1 MKYKIFLNEPSIAKN
16 EVKYLKECVKKKQ
29 ISVGSFLSKFEKKIC
44 SITKS
49 KYSTVVCS
57 GSSAL
62 HIALIAN
69 NIKKNEI
76 VIAPSFTFVSTIN
89 AINNINA
96 KPWFLD
102 ISLKD
107 LNLDLDLL
115 EKTLKKDTYIK
126 KGFTFH
132 KKTKSKVSAI
142 IVVYSFGLML
152 DMTRLLSIVKK
163 YNLKLIA
170 DAACAIGSSYHGKN
184 IGEFRNITSIVSFN
198 GNKIVTTGAGGALLS
213 NNKKIIDLAKYY
225 SSNARAKSS
234 YEYNDFGFNY
244 RMANIN
250 AAVGL
255 AQLEKIDKFMKKKK
269 FIYDFYKKNLKIKK
283 NFRFFPSNL
292 NCKSTH
298 WFSGVIFD
306 NNKVL
311 QEYIKIF
318 LRKKIEAKV
327 FWKPLHLQKIYK
339 KSLKTNM
346 KNTNYVW
353 DKIFTLPSGTSLS
366 FSTVKRISRYFNNIK
381 K

>member
-1 MKYKIFLNEPSIAKN
+1 MKYQIFLNEPSIAKN
-16 EVKYLKECVKKKQ
+16 EVKYLNECIKKKQ
-29 ISVGSFLSKFEKKIC
+29 ISVGSFLNKFEKKIC

-49 KYSTVVCS
+49 KYSTVVSS

-62 HIALIAN
+62 HVALIAN
-69 NIKKNEI
+69 NIKSNEI
-76 VIAPSFTFVSTIN
+76 VIAPSFTFVATIN

-96 KPWFLD
+96 RPWFVD

-115 EKTLKKDTYIK
+115 EKTLKKDTFFRE
-126 KGFTFH
+126 GFTFH
-132 KKTKSKVSAI
+132 KKTKAKVSAI

-152 DMTRLLSIVKK
+152 DMTRLFSIVKK

-170 DAACAIGSSYHGKN
+170 DAACAIGSSYLKKN
-184 IGEFRNITSIVSFN
+184 IGEFKNLTSIVSFN
-198 GNKIVTTGAGGALLS
+198 GNKIATTGAGGAVLS
-213 NNKKIIDLAKYY
+213 NNKKTIALVKYY

-255 AQLEKIDKFMKKKK
+255 AQLENINNLMKKKR
-269 FIYDFYKKNLKIKK
+269 FIYDFYKKNLSIKK
-283 NFRFFPSNL
+283 NFRFFPSNTK
-292 NCKSTH
+292 CQSTH

-306 NNKVL
+306 DNKVL
-311 QEYIKIF
+311 QKYIKIF
-318 LRKKIEAKV
+318 LKKKIEAKV

-346 KNTNYVW
+346 KNTNYIW
-353 DKIFTLPSGTSLS
+353 DKILTLPSGTSLNL
-366 FSTVKRISRYFNNIK
+366 STIK
-381 K
+381 KISKLFNKI